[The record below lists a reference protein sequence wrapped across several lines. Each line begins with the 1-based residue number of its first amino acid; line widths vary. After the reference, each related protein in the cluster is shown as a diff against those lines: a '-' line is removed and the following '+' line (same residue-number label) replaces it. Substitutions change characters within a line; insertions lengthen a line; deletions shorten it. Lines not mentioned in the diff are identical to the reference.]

1 MFFGAPPPAAEGSLS
16 LRPAIPVRIVNS
28 LRARRYLLRLEPD
41 GTARLVIPRRGSRA
55 EGMRFLERNRDW
67 LQRRHLQ
74 WQSRQS
80 ARLPWRDGAALLFR
94 GDEVPLRVEPGPG
107 GVTLTFA
114 DQSLR
119 GVAPADDYR
128 EAVQAHLRRLA
139 ERELPARTQEL
150 AHEHG
155 ITISRVT
162 VRAQKARW
170 GSCSANGTISLNW
183 RLIHAPQFVRDYL
196 IVHELMHRRQM
207 NHSARYWKL
216 VEEAFPRW
224 RDAEAWLKRTRL
236 ENLA

>member
-150 AHEHG
+150 AHRA
-155 ITISRVT
+155 TASR
-162 VRAQKARW
+162 
-170 GSCSANGTISLNW
+170 SA
-183 RLIHAPQFVRDYL
+183 A
-196 IVHELMHRRQM
+196 
-207 NHSARYWKL
+207 
-216 VEEAFPRW
+216 
-224 RDAEAWLKRTRL
+224 
-236 ENLA
+236 